1 MLCLN
6 FGTTKAL
13 FKVDA
18 YFSLKL
24 KIKLFS
30 IFKFRFVYENWKSK
44 IANGRKEV
52 EEMRDFFSQKKTF
65 EEISATPQ
73 TRHPCIRGYS
83 VKSINNPWVERD
95 IRFLF

>member
-6 FGTTKAL
+6 FGTTKTL

-44 IANGRKEV
+44 LEM
-52 EEMRDFFSQKKTF
+52 EEKK
-65 EEISATPQ
+65 
-73 TRHPCIRGYS
+73 
-83 VKSINNPWVERD
+83 
-95 IRFLF
+95 